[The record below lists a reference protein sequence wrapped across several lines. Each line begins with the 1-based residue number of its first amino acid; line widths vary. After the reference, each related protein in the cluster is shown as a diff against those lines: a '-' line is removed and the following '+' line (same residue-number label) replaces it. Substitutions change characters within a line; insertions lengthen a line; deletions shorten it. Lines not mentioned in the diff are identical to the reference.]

1 MVKTFKYKVGDKVGR
16 LTILRD
22 YSERTSSGRM
32 QRFMDVVCDCG
43 TPRKVLYANLIKP
56 GHTTSC
62 GCVQKEVRSAAMVT
76 HGHTKGHR
84 TQTYRAW
91 EAMKYRV
98 SNPSSKDYENYGGR
112 GIKVC
117 DRWLE
122 KGAGFPN
129 FLADMGE
136 CPETYSIDR
145 IDVNGNYTPENCRWA
160 DIMTQAYNKQNTY
173 RVSYKGEQVTIRDL
187 SNLTGISYD
196 TLYAR
201 IHDKGWSVEKA
212 VETSLIKAVQYEY
225 QGKMYTITELAE
237 LSGIQRGTIQR
248 RLKTGQSLEVIL
260 TPPTRGKQYEYKGQ
274 SLTVTELSRLYGIH
288 KNTLQQRLDRGISV
302 SEAIEAPIKNKP

>member
-22 YSERTSSGRM
+22 YSERVENGRM
-32 QRFMDVVCDCG
+32 YRFMDVICDCG
-43 TPRKVLYANLIKP
+43 EKRKVLYANLIKP
-56 GHTTSC
+56 SHTTSC
-62 GCVQKEVRSAAMVT
+62 GCVQKEVRSTASLT
-76 HGHTKGHR
+76 HGHSGEHR

-98 SNPSSKDYENYGGR
+98 ANPSSKDYENYGGR
-112 GIKVC
+112 GITVC

-122 KGAGFPN
+122 KGRGFQN
-129 FLADMGE
+129 FLEDMGV

-173 RVSYKGEQVTIRDL
+173 RVTYKGEQVTMRDL
-187 SNLTGISYD
+187 AILTGISYD

-201 IHDKGWSVEKA
+201 IHDNGWSVEKA
-212 VETSLIKAVQYEY
+212 VETPLTTAPKYEY
-225 QGKMYTITELAE
+225 QGGMHTITELAA
-237 LSGIQRGTIQR
+237 LLGVSRTTIQK
-248 RLKTGQSLEVIL
+248 RLKA
-260 TPPTRGKQYEYKGQ
+260 GKP
-274 SLTVTELSRLYGIH
+274 LS
-288 KNTLQQRLDRGISV
+288 
-302 SEAIEAPIKNKP
+302 NKP